1 MSDRMSR
8 VLRRMGLSIG
18 LAAAWPAL
26 GQTAGSEP
34 LTLRRAAQL
43 ALDRAPA
50 LAAVRA
56 AREGEQA
63 SADLA
68 RDAFHP
74 SAWLSTSPGYTYGFP
89 GQVAGRVPSIAAVEI
104 RQAIYDPTRRS
115 EALQA
120 QASASNLEG
129 VLERSCQ
136 ETVEKAIAAYARCWV
151 DQSLADIASRRMDA
165 AETIRQRVE
174 ALAAEGRRTELDLER
189 ARLQVA
195 RARQKLLNAQSDR
208 DLDVLELKRLIGWPG
223 SAPLVLSGDPDAAIP
238 ELPAEENLPAA
249 RAADPEL
256 RSLSREIELLARST
270 SVQSNRWAPVIEAS
284 AQYQRLAKYNDWDKY
299 YVTFTPDSV
308 AVGVSIAIPL
318 WTGGRF
324 TDASRRA
331 RARLDHAEARRA
343 ARESDLEMAVR
354 RAEAGVAR
362 STAERSLSRRS
373 RGIAEQALNAE
384 QLLVREGRSELSDL
398 DGRQIALADAD
409 EESARVSLGSLL
421 ERVRLLSLR
430 GDLTRALL
438 GADPP
443 CLTH

>member
-1 MSDRMSR
+1 
-8 VLRRMGLSIG
+8 MGLG
-18 LAAAWPAL
+18 LGLAAAAWPAL
-26 GQTAGSEP
+26 GQTGGSEP

-50 LAAVRA
+50 LAVVRA
-56 AREGEQA
+56 EREGEQA
-63 SADLA
+63 YADLA

-89 GQVAGRVPSIAAVEI
+89 GQVAGRVPSVAAVEI

-120 QASASNLEG
+120 QASASNREG
-129 VLERSCQ
+129 VLGRSCV
-136 ETVEKAIAAYARCWV
+136 ETIERVIAVYARCWV
-151 DQSLADIASRRMDA
+151 DQSLSDTARRRLDA
-165 AETIRQRVE
+165 AEGIRKRVE
-174 ALAAEGRRTELDLER
+174 ALTGEGRRTELDLER
-189 ARLQVA
+189 ARLQSA
-195 RARQKLLNAQSDR
+195 RAKQKLLNAESDR
-208 DLDVLELKRLIGWPG
+208 DLDMLELKRLIGWPG
-223 SAPLVLSGDPDAAIP
+223 SAPLVLAGDPEAAIP
-238 ELPAEENLPAA
+238 ELPAAENLSAA

-256 RSLSREIELLARST
+256 RSLSREIELLGRSA
-270 SVQSNRWAPVIEAS
+270 SLQSKRWAPIIEAS

-324 TDASRRA
+324 TDAARRA
-331 RARLDHAEARRA
+331 RARLDHAEARRST
-343 ARESDLEMAVR
+343 RESDLEMAVK
-354 RAEAGVAR
+354 RAEVDVAK

-373 RGIAEQALNAE
+373 RGIAEQALDAE
-384 QLLVREGRSELSDL
+384 QLLVREGRSELSEL
-398 DGRQIALADAD
+398 DERQVALADAD
-409 EESARVSLGSLL
+409 EESTRASLGSLL

-430 GDLTRALL
+430 GDLARALL

-443 CLTH
+443 CLAR

>member
-1 MSDRMSR
+1 MNDGISR

-26 GQTAGSEP
+26 GQTAGPEP

-120 QASASNLEG
+120 QASASNWEG

-151 DQSLADIASRRMDA
+151 DQTLADIASRRMDA

-174 ALAAEGRRTELDLER
+174 ALGAEGRGTELDLER

-238 ELPAEENLPAA
+238 ELPAAENLSAA

-256 RSLSREIELLARST
+256 RSLSREIELLGRSA
-270 SVQSNRWAPVIEAS
+270 SVQSRRWAPVIEAS

-299 YVTFTPDSV
+299 YATFTPDSV

-324 TDASRRA
+324 TDAARRA

-343 ARESDLEMAVR
+343 VRESDLEMAVK
-354 RAEAGVAR
+354 RAEADVAK

-443 CLTH
+443 CLTR

>member
-1 MSDRMSR
+1 
-8 VLRRMGLSIG
+8 MGLSIV

-34 LTLRRAAQL
+34 LTLRRAVEL
-43 ALDRAPA
+43 ALERAPA
-50 LAAVRA
+50 LAAVRS

-165 AETIRQRVE
+165 AETIRRRVE
-174 ALAAEGRRTELDLER
+174 ALAAEGRSTELDLER

-195 RARQKLLNAQSDR
+195 RGRQKLLNAQSDR
-208 DLDVLELKRLIGWPG
+208 DLDMLELKRLIGWPG

-238 ELPAEENLPAA
+238 ELPAAENLSAA

-256 RSLSREIELLARST
+256 RSLSREIELLGRSA
-270 SVQSNRWAPVIEAS
+270 SLQSKRWAPVIEAS

-324 TDASRRA
+324 TDSARRA

-343 ARESDLEMAVR
+343 ARESDLEMAVK
-354 RAEAGVAR
+354 RAEADVAK

-384 QLLVREGRSELSDL
+384 QLLVREGRSELSGL
-398 DGRQIALADAD
+398 DERQVALADAD
-409 EESARVSLGSLL
+409 EESARASLGSLL

-443 CLTH
+443 CLTR